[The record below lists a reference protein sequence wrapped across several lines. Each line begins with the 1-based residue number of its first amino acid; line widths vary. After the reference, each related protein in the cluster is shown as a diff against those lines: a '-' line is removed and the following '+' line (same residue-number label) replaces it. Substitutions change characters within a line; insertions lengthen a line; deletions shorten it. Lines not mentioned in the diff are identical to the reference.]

1 LFWINRKE
9 NKELPLT
16 DLFCKHPSSIVHRKW
31 KKVLFLFFV
40 SRIFFKKV
48 GNIGI
53 RCEGLVGPLV
63 VTPRHPDVKSF
74 YFEFL
79 KFPLFPKPYQVGV

>member
-1 LFWINRKE
+1 MEKS
-9 NKELPLT
+9 P
-16 DLFCKHPSSIVHRKW
+16 V
-31 KKVLFLFFV
+31 FV
-40 SRIFFKKV
+40 FREQNFKK
-48 GNIGI
+48 GSNIGI